1 MSNDIVLG
9 VSWLHR
15 AGKLAHK
22 DSGIEKEIDY
32 IASIFRYF
40 SNEQAKKQM
49 QGEN

>member
-1 MSNDIVLG
+1 MPNDIVLG

-32 IASIFRYF
+32 IASIFCYYTGDIK
-40 SNEQAKKQM
+40 NDV
-49 QGEN
+49 QG